1 MSLRLFVS
9 ISLFFLTF
17 YTFSQDIPNL
27 VTEGVVTTTTN
38 QRIPFKKFRKEG
50 IEVVFFNTL
59 TRSDYRYLPNSI
71 KKIEDKELN
80 ILYINPKFENEPNI
94 KEKYIDPEAKL
105 FKPTFPDGV
114 YFTSSEL
121 INKTP
126 SNTEKLIPGEIDN
139 IELDVSIHLSDNC
152 NFYYKKSGRKVKNVY
167 AVSHNGFLY
176 FQIKTI
182 LKNKTANDKN
192 QKSDYPNSFVRV
204 KNGGNKYLYT
214 EAYLANF
221 WDEVFT
227 FATTNNYALTQS
239 LTTLK
244 GIVWDFKNQ
253 EFNIFK
259 NCEDY
264 NNFIKSIAPEKIEN
278 CESELLLK
286 NIRET
291 IDLIK

>member
-1 MSLRLFVS
+1 MIRKILISFTLLFS
-9 ISLFFLTF
+9 WYI
-17 YTFSQDIPNL
+17 FSQEIPS
-27 VTEGVVTTTTN
+27 TIPEGVITITTN

-50 IEVVFFNTL
+50 LEIVFYNTL

-71 KKIEDKELN
+71 KKIEDKEFN

-94 KEKYIDPEAKL
+94 RDKYIPLISKL
-105 FKPTFPDGV
+105 FKPEYPEGV
-114 YFTSSEL
+114 YLSKQDFINRTPLNEL
-121 INKTP
+121 IVLGDNYGPYTDENIIACE
-126 SNTEKLIPGEIDN
+126 NTF
-139 IELDVSIHLSDNC
+139 
-152 NFYYKKSGRKVKNVY
+152 FYYTKTRKKLKNVF

-182 LKNKTANDKN
+182 LKNKTANDNN
-192 QKSDYPNSFVRV
+192 QKSDYPNSFIRV
-204 KNGGNKYLYT
+204 KNGGSKYLYT
-214 EAYLANF
+214 EANLANF
-221 WDEVFT
+221 WEEVLT
-227 FATTNNYALTQS
+227 FASTNNYVLTQS

-259 NCEDY
+259 NCDDY
-264 NNFIKSIAPEKIEN
+264 NNFIKNIAPDRIEN
-278 CESELLLK
+278 CENELFLK